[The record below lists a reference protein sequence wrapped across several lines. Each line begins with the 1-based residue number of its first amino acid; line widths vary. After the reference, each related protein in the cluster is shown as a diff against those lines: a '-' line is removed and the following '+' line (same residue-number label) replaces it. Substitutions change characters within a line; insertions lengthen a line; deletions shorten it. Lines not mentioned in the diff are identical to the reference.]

1 MKSLKILLSFSL
13 LCMSLFSHAE
23 NKGKYENFKVS
34 IYTRA
39 YEVQSMTDPAW
50 LDSTWNII
58 SSQMKVDKIY
68 LETHRDLNIVKA
80 DDMKR
85 IIKFFKDRGVEVAT
99 RTPRSVPRQR
109 KSSNSPQVCS
119 TRSYLMTF
127 SLPIANATT
136 A

>member
-34 IYTRA
+34 IYTSA

-85 IIKFFKDRGVEVAT
+85 IIKFFKDRGD
-99 RTPRSVPRQR
+99 
-109 KSSNSPQVCS
+109 
-119 TRSYLMTF
+119 
-127 SLPIANATT
+127 SL
-136 A
+136 